1 MAKLAQ
7 YKRKHL
13 ELGHRILEV
22 YVQSVFPVEVQS
34 CFHMVVTNPAGTL
47 YNYFEAVSLSY

>member
-1 MAKLAQ
+1 MSDEVVELQKAHSTTMAKLAE

-22 YVQSVFPVEVQS
+22 RCPYIGSFQP
-34 CFHMVVTNPAGTL
+34 
-47 YNYFEAVSLSY
+47 YFDHNLLR